1 MSESQP
7 PIAPPGSHPPGE
19 PTSRSTGSASGSGAG
34 TAAPP
39 PGDAAAGRSRLRKV
53 LLVVLVVLVLGAIGV
68 GLVLFLGRGDG
79 TKQTANPLEVRRLIA
94 TFDCTPDRPG
104 TPENLRLTAGQEVV
118 KVPNAG
124 CAVVGEVVGRV
135 DRLDKVDSASN
146 KGGCTVTLDAPKE
159 YGGIVDVA
167 SNVSDGQARA
177 LVAGGWLLDV
187 RAVID
192 YPGRPSS
199 PLHVVFSAP
208 DPAACAQVAT
218 ALALR

>member
-7 PIAPPGSHPPGE
+7 PIAPPGSNPPVEKPLAAAGG
-19 PTSRSTGSASGSGAG
+19 GSGRSGAG
-34 TAAPP
+34 ASP
-39 PGDAAAGRSRLRKV
+39 PGDAATGRSRLRNV
-53 LLVVLVVLVLGAIGV
+53 LLVVLGLVVLGAIGV

-79 TKQTANPLEVRRLIA
+79 TKQAANPLEVRRLVA
-94 TFDCTPDRPG
+94 TFACTPDRPG

-135 DRLDKVDSASN
+135 DRLGKVKSATG
-146 KGGCTVTLDAPKE
+146 KGTCTVTVDAPVE
-159 YGGIVDVA
+159 YGRIVDA
-167 SNVSDGQARA
+167 AANVSDGQARA

-199 PLHVVFSAP
+199 PLHVVFAAP
-208 DPAACAQVAT
+208 DPAACTQVSA
-218 ALALR
+218 ALALQ